1 MPASNSKLVAP
12 GSPEAHPS
20 FESAMERL
28 ETIVEEMEN
37 SRLPLEELILCYE
50 EGTKLIAVCSEK
62 LTAAEQRIEIITRD
76 AAGQRRNVE
85 TTAAGIAAE
94 AAAAGVPAPPPQS
107 SREVRAKPD
116 AVGTV
121 PGSPAASTSSA
132 PSTNNP
138 GRAPA
143 KNRNEVSLF

>member
-1 MPASNSKLVAP
+1 MPASSKPTASD
-12 GSPEAHPS
+12 SPEAHPS

-37 SRLPLEELILCYE
+37 SRLPLEELIRCYE

-76 AAGQRRNVE
+76 AAGQRRSVE
-85 TTAAGIAAE
+85 TTAAGI
-94 AAAAGVPAPPPQS
+94 AAAGVPAPPPQS
-107 SREVRAKPD
+107 SKEVRAKPD
-116 AVGTV
+116 AA
-121 PGSPAASTSSA
+121 PEASSSSI
-132 PSTNNP
+132 PPTNHP